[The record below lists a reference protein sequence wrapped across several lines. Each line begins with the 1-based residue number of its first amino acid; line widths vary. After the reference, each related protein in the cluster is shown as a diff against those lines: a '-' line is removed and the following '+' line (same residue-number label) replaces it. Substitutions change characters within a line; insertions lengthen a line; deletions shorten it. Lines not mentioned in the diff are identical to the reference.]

1 MKYYLATNEVDI
13 FHYGE
18 MADESVFT
26 TGQPVSFMYATKAEL
41 IAKLAEYGQEYQEP
55 QEVGVPLPEAPP
67 EEPSVPG
74 LPLDEISL
82 GEPGEI

>member
-18 MADESVFT
+18 MADTSVFT
-26 TGQPVSFMYATKAEL
+26 TGQPVSFVYDTKAEL

-55 QEVGVPLPEAPP
+55 QEVSVPVPEAPSV
-67 EEPSVPG
+67 EP
-74 LPLDEISL
+74 PLGEIPL